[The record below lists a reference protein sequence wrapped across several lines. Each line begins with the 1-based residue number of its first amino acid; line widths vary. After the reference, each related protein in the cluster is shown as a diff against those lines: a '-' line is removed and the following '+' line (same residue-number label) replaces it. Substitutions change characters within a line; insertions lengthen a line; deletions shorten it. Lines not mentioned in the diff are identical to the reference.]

1 VETRPGQLGTLMRTL
16 GRQLKDKLV
25 ATLGFESLPPRPSP
39 RVSVVEKVSR
49 NALAELV
56 GRAKSHPQRGQADS
70 ANPAYVALADLA
82 LESRR
87 PALALGL
94 RYETGEITFLD
105 LDLVADKRVDDD
117 QGLFPDDQNRLQG
130 LSAEHCPIRD
140 MEEAGEA
147 AKLDK
152 ANLRVPVP
160 GHPVTAASP
169 DGGPLPHSGDSGIA
183 FVDRA
188 ENLALWRRLEELI
201 YYKVDST
208 MVGPRKPI
216 RAPEEVDR

>member
-1 VETRPGQLGTLMRTL
+1 MRTL
-16 GRQLKDKLV
+16 GRQLKDRLV
-25 ATLGFESLPPRPSP
+25 ATLGFEKLPPRPSP

-70 ANPAYVALADLA
+70 ANPAYVALAELA
-82 LESRR
+82 LESGR

-105 LDLVADKRVDDD
+105 LDLVADKK
-117 QGLFPDDQNRLQG
+117 
-130 LSAEHCPIRD
+130 
-140 MEEAGEA
+140 EEAGEA
-147 AKLDK
+147 I
-152 ANLRVPVP
+152 RSVPVS
-160 GHPVTAASP
+160 GQEYTATLP
-169 DGGPLPHSGDSGIA
+169 DGEADNRNTMRSTELARQGKGPHSGPSGIA

-216 RAPEEVDR
+216 RAPEERP

>member
-1 VETRPGQLGTLMRTL
+1 MQTRPGQLGALMRTL
-16 GRQLKDKLV
+16 GRQLKDQLA
-25 ATLGFESLPPRPSP
+25 ATLGFEPLPPRPSPRPSP

-87 PALALGL
+87 SALALGL

-105 LDLVADKRVDDD
+105 LDMIADKMDE
-117 QGLFPDDQNRLQG
+117 
-130 LSAEHCPIRD
+130 AEETIKP
-140 MEEAGEA
+140 A
-147 AKLDK
+147 
-152 ANLRVPVP
+152 P
-160 GHPVTAASP
+160 GNPATVAPP
-169 DGGPLPHSGDSGIA
+169 DGGLPPQLGPGGIA
-183 FVDRA
+183 FLDRA

-216 RAPEEVDR
+216 RAPEEMDR